1 MGLFSECFDSIVI
14 KLTYG
19 DKLMTVV
26 LTEMLIY
33 HISVTIF
40 LLDFLNTSRYT
51 PQKSFNLSEDLDTA
65 RVLKPKQVVVFLGRR
80 SYPEPL
86 IVLGHLWF
94 RFILGQCKWFTIL
107 LS

>member
-65 RVLKPKQVVVFLGRR
+65 RVLKPKQVVVFFGVGAVIPGAFDCTRAFMGQIYLR
-80 SYPEPL
+80 S
-86 IVLGHLWF
+86 I
-94 RFILGQCKWFTIL
+94 
-107 LS
+107 